1 MKLFKFLLS
10 SLTILAVATGCDEN
24 NIGSSITDVN
34 THLIVDSTFT
44 ITGESL
50 ANPEVRSRTVT
61 QLIGKIQATE
71 YGSLQ
76 SDIVTEFMPTA
87 VLDTTGVS
95 VNDIDSVKLH
105 FLSPMGH
112 YTGDSITP
120 MQVSVYKLNKK
131 LPYPIYSNFNPEGY
145 YSKDDLIGR
154 ETYAMTMLGQKDTLY
169 TYDNNFNQVFYRA
182 IDITLPL
189 QFGKDLFNKYLTNP
203 EIFSDPELFTQYFPG
218 IYATTTYGNGRVT
231 HIAST
236 QIDLYYKKHT
246 KTEQDKDTVI
256 RKVGQYFGV
265 SPEVVTNN
273 NIRLVPSES
282 LKESVKNGDIIIQA
296 PTGYEAR
303 IKFPTRKV
311 VDKYKE
317 LSLKG
322 LTVLNNVEFNIPAT
336 EIKNDKKIK
345 VPQYLLLIRESEK
358 EEFFE
363 KNKTADNINSFY
375 AEYDKKTK
383 SYKFIMREF
392 IKELITKEVEVADK
406 DENLLLIPVDVHV
419 ESAQGQQNF
428 VVAITPQLSA
438 PAMVKINAEDAKII
452 ATFSKKDFQ

>member
-44 ITGESL
+44 ITGESV
-50 ANPEVRSRTVT
+50 ANPEVRSRTVN
-61 QLIGKIQATE
+61 QLIGKIQAEE

-87 VLDTTGVS
+87 VLDTVGVS

-120 MQVSVYKLNKK
+120 MQVSVYKLNKR
-131 LPYPIYSNFNPEGY
+131 LPYPIYSNFDPEGY
-145 YSKDDLIGR
+145 YSKEDLIGR
-154 ETYAMTMLGQKDTLY
+154 ETYAMTMLGQKDTLF

-182 IDITLPL
+182 IDVKLPL
-189 QFGKDLFNKYLTNP
+189 EFGKDLFNKYISNP
-203 EIFSDPELFTQYFPG
+203 EIFGDPELFAQYFPG
-218 IYATTTYGNGRVT
+218 IYATTTFGNGRVT
-231 HIAST
+231 HIAGT

-246 KTEQDKDTVI
+246 KTEADKDTVI

-282 LKESVKNGDIIIQA
+282 LKQAVKDGDIIIQA

-303 IKFPTRKV
+303 IKFPTRKL

-322 LTVLNNVEFNIPAT
+322 LTVLNNIEFSIPAS

-345 VPQYLLLIRESEK
+345 APKYLLLVRESEK
-358 EEFFE
+358 AEFFE
-363 KNKTADNINSFY
+363 KNKTADNINTFY
-375 AEYDKKTK
+375 AEYDKKTN
-383 SYKFIMREF
+383 SYRFGMREF
-392 IKELITKEVEVADK
+392 IKELITKGKEITDK
-406 DENLLLIPVDVHV
+406 DEDLLLIPVDVFI
-419 ESAQGQQNF
+419 ESPQGQQSF

-438 PAMVKINAEDAKII
+438 PAMVKLDAKDAKII